1 MLLDTI
7 KADIQASLKEGN
19 SLRVSTLRMTLS
31 AIRNSA
37 INKYGAQ
44 GEDGLTD
51 QDVLD
56 VIQKQAKERKESI
69 EAYNTAGRTDLVEK
83 EQQELDILMQF
94 LPKELTDE
102 ELKTIVQPIIASGE
116 KNFGLIMKQAVSLVK
131 GRADGSRISQTVK
144 QLLGN
149 VS

>member
-1 MLLDTI
+1 MLLAQI
-7 KADIQASLKEGN
+7 KSDIQTSLKEGN

-37 INKYGAQ
+37 ISKYGAR
-44 GEDGLTD
+44 GEEGLTD

-56 VIQKQAKERKESI
+56 VIKKQSKERKESI
-69 EAYNTAGRTDLVEK
+69 EAYKQAGRTDLVEK
-83 EQQELDILMQF
+83 EQQELDILVQF

-102 ELKTIVQPIIASGE
+102 ELKAILQPIIASGE
-116 KNFGLIMKQAVSLVK
+116 KNFGLIMKQSVSLVQGK
-131 GRADGSRISQTVK
+131 ADGSRISAVVK

-149 VS
+149 S